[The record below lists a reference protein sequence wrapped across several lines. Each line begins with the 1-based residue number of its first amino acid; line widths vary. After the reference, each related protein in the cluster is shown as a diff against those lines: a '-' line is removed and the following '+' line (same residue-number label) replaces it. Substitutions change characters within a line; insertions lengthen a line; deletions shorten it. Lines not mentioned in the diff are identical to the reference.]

1 VADKDKSGLPD
12 CGNLSDSD
20 DITGSDDRSQRSA
33 PGGGAEKPS
42 SDHNGGDT
50 ADRGKDS
57 QTELAADSD
66 VLPRRKFLQVAV
78 AASVAAG
85 SAEILASCGGQ
96 NTDRDKNSATHSSG
110 ELNKL
115 ITPAQLNKRKQGR
128 SAVAIVPVDSY
139 EEDIFAI
146 VKDHLKGFAVPD
158 LHGLK
163 VVIKPN
169 MVEYRQGKPVTTNAA
184 MLKAAVLLA
193 QDWGAKEVV
202 VAEGPG
208 HMRDTEYLLHQT
220 GIGPMCKTLGVPFID
235 LNLDDIE
242 ECDNSDGFNGMK
254 HFFLPKTI
262 AHAGAVISL
271 PKLKTHHWVGV
282 TCSMK
287 NLFGTVPGR
296 KYGWPKNLLHI
307 SGIPQSIIDLQH
319 LVKPRFAIVDAITT
333 MEGDGPIN
341 GTAKHLGYVVLG
353 ADLAAVDATCI
364 RMMKLDPRD
373 FPYIGLA
380 GKVVGNI
387 DKDMIDISGPA
398 VSTMATAYAMPV
410 TFKDRSLLSQAAQ
423 QGS

>member
-1 VADKDKSGLPD
+1 MADKDNDPEKQPATE
-12 CGNLSDSD
+12 
-20 DITGSDDRSQRSA
+20 TGA
-33 PGGGAEKPS
+33 
-42 SDHNGGDT
+42 
-50 ADRGKDS
+50 
-57 QTELAADSD
+57 
-66 VLPRRKFLQVAV
+66 LPRRKFLQAAV
-78 AASVAAG
+78 VASVAAN
-85 SAEILASCGGQ
+85 SAELLSGCGAGQ
-96 NTDRDKNSATHSSG
+96 NTDADKNSAAHLTG
-110 ELNKL
+110 EMSKQ
-115 ITPAQLNKRKQGR
+115 ITQAQLDKRRQGR
-128 SAVAIVPVDSY
+128 STVAIVPVDSY
-139 EEDIFAI
+139 DEDIFAI
-146 VKDHLKGFAVPD
+146 VKEHLKGFAVPD

-169 MVEYRQGKPVTTNAA
+169 MVEYRQGRPVTTNPA

-193 QDWGAKEVV
+193 HEWGAKEVV
-202 VAEGPG
+202 IAEGPG
-208 HMRDTEYLLHQT
+208 HMRDTEYLLHET
-220 GIGPMCKTLGVPFID
+220 GIGPMCKKLGVPFID

-364 RMMKLDPRD
+364 RMMKLDPHD
-373 FPYIGLA
+373 FPYIKLA

-387 DKDMIDISGPA
+387 EENMIDISGPP
-398 VSTMATAYAMPV
+398 VSTMATAYAMPI
-410 TFKDRSLLSQAAQ
+410 TFKDKSLLSQAAQ